1 MMSRRPDR
9 RASVAALL
17 ALIAASAAA
26 DVSREEIFV
35 LNTDGESYTVYKTL
49 RSELPGRAL
58 FLAEGESVDD
68 YVYIHP
74 ADFQQETTD
83 DGTRLVF
90 DSGDYALMRADRFR
104 DWQLSDNPDGST
116 TFHSWDG
123 RELDNGHY
131 GKWNSPDPFA
141 HFSYVWILPENIEVL
156 DAQSNRDGDWRQQGR
171 TLAWRGEQVNDLTF
185 RIRFQ
190 RQAPE
195 TPTFRAVPDDAE
207 LPDAERITLDSAVLF
222 ASGRHRLTSAG
233 EQLLVELADRLKTR
247 GPTRVIVA
255 GHTDNQPLKPYL
267 QERYP
272 SNWEL
277 SAARATGVV
286 RFLAEQGVDAG
297 VLEARAF
304 GAEQPVADND
314 TTEGRA
320 RNRRIEITIAGATAA
335 SQADTAATGNNEN
348 R

>member
-1 MMSRRPDR
+1 MSQRPDR
-9 RASVAALL
+9 RAAFAAVL

-26 DVSREEIFV
+26 DVSREEILV
-35 LNTDGESYTVYKTL
+35 LNADGESYTVYKTL
-49 RSELPGRAL
+49 RSDLPGRAL
-58 FLAEGESVDD
+58 FLAEGESVED

-74 ADFQQETTD
+74 ADYRQETTD

-104 DWQLSDNPDGST
+104 DWQLTDNPDGST

-141 HFSYVWILPENIEVL
+141 HFSYVWILPANIEVL
-156 DAQSNRDGDWRQQGR
+156 DAQSNRDGNWQQRGR
-171 TLAWRGEQVNDLTF
+171 TLAWRGEQINDLTF

-190 RQAPE
+190 RQAPDA
-195 TPTFRAVPDDAE
+195 PTFRTVEADPE

-222 ASGRHRLTSAG
+222 PSGRHRLTSAG
-233 EQLLVELADRLKTR
+233 EQLLVELADRLKAR

-267 QERYP
+267 RERYP

-297 VLEARAF
+297 ALEARAL
-304 GAEQPVADND
+304 GAEQPVADNA

-320 RNRRIEITIAGATAA
+320 RNRRIEITIAGAAP
-335 SQADTAATGNNEN
+335 SDQAETAATGDNES